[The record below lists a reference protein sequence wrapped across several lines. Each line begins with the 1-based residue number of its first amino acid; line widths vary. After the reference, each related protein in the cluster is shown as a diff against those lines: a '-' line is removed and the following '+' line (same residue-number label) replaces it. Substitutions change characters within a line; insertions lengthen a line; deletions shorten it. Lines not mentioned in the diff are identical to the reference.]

1 MDGLL
6 IVSFGLLQI
15 ADGAITYIGL
25 HCSEIDEAN
34 PLASFCFETFG
45 LGTSIAT
52 MKLLGL
58 AFLAFVFIRRHR
70 IRSAWVT
77 GTLCGVVAAYCWV
90 IAQNLALV
98 LAT

>member
-15 ADGAITYIGL
+15 ADGAITYLGL
-25 HCSEIDEAN
+25 HCADIDEAN

-58 AFLAFVFIRRHR
+58 AFLAFVFVRRHR
-70 IRSAWVT
+70 IRSPWVT
-77 GTLCGVVAAYCWV
+77 ATLCCVVATYCWV
-90 IAQNLALV
+90 VGQNLSLV